1 MHLGWCLSAPWSLV
15 HEPPP
20 RPCIARLRAGMN
32 VTAIL
37 LCAGRGERLDA
48 GVRKALVPLA
58 GRPLFT
64 WSLETLQRSAVIESI
79 VVVGARKQLREMLAA
94 CGLTEAKVHAWVEG
108 GQERQQSVGRGL
120 LALPQGCTHVAVHD
134 SARALVTDEV
144 IVRVVGAAVEHG
156 AAIAGVPLADSL
168 KRVTL
173 HVIDDTVPRTGLWCA
188 QTPQVFR
195 RDWIERAHA
204 EAHGQATDDAA
215 LVEALGFPVRV
226 TQGDALNLKITT
238 TADLALAEAWLA
250 RAGAEAGE
258 EDI

>member
-1 MHLGWCLSAPWSLV
+1 MS
-15 HEPPP
+15 
-20 RPCIARLRAGMN
+20 

-48 GVRKALVPLA
+48 GVPKALVPLA

-64 WSLETLQRSAVIESI
+64 WSLEALQRSSAIDAI

-94 CGLTEAKVHAWVEG
+94 CGQSDVKVHAWVEG

-120 LALPQGCTHVAVHD
+120 LALPEDCTYVAVHD
-134 SARALVTDEV
+134 SARALVSGEV
-144 IVRVVGAAVEHG
+144 IMRAVGAAVEHG
-156 AAIAGVPLADSL
+156 AAIAAVPLADTL

-173 HVIDDTVPRTGLWCA
+173 HVIDDTIPRAGLWCA

-195 RDWIERAHA
+195 RDWLVRAHA

-215 LVEALGFPVRV
+215 LVEALGHPVRV
-226 TQGDALNLKITT
+226 TAGDALNLKITT
-238 TADLALAEAWLA
+238 PADMALAEAWLA
-250 RAGAEAGE
+250 RTIVAPGQEG
-258 EDI
+258 